1 MVAISS
7 SIFFYGGKTPIAF
20 RIFASPITYYPA
32 HLPDCVLYPSFRFTP
47 GAEDTIFF
55 FLFFY

>member
-7 SIFFYGGKTPIAF
+7 SIFFYGGKTSITLWV
-20 RIFASPITYYPA
+20 FAAPVTYNSS
-32 HLPDCVLYPSFRFTP
+32 HLLDCVLHPGLRFTP